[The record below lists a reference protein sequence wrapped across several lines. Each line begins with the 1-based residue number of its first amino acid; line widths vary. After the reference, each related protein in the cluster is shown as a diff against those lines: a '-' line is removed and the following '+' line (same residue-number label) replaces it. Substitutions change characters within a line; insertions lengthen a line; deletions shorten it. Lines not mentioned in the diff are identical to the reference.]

1 MRNVLKFS
9 FVSPV
14 LIIAVSGCNVNISMI
29 NDDIFQYK
37 DSFVG
42 DNSAVGNI
50 ANQLAD
56 AEQLTGSNE
65 QPF

>member
-1 MRNVLKFS
+1 
-9 FVSPV
+9 V